1 MGSSVRKGSTPWP
14 RFWNPEPGLTFP
26 LPCHTIILY
35 QIRQFGGACSAAEPR
50 RLGDSGG
57 LPAPSA
63 LLHQEGRL
71 EFFPT
76 GATVYSPSHFCRCL
90 GILLAGRLQVTKGT
104 LTVSYLEPGDL
115 FGAAALYTEAP
126 EFVTTITARQ
136 SSRCLMLPQNSMDRL
151 LAQDGPLRENYLRYL
166 TGRLQ
171 SLVQSGA
178 EGKLAR
184 YLLANVREGQLTC
197 AATDLARRLGLS
209 RASLYRAFQ
218 SLEESGLIS
227 RHGKTI
233 SISDPAGLEGFL

>member
-1 MGSSVRKGSTPWP
+1 MPV
-14 RFWNPEPGLTFP
+14 LP
-26 LPCHTIILY
+26 LNQEDWEILEGCPLL
-35 QIRQFGGACSAAEPR
+35 RHCSP
-50 RLGDSGG
+50 
-57 LPAPSA
+57 A
-63 LLHQEGRL
+63 LLDQIKQEGRL

-76 GATVYSPSHFCRCL
+76 GAMVYSPSHFCRCL

-126 EFVTTITARQ
+126 EFVTTITARR

-151 LAQDGPLRENYLRYL
+151 LAQDGPLRENYLCYL
-166 TGRLQ
+166 TGRIRFLSGRLQ

-184 YLLANVREGQLTC
+184 DLLANVREGQLTC

>member
-1 MGSSVRKGSTPWP
+1 MPV
-14 RFWNPEPGLTFP
+14 LP
-26 LPCHTIILY
+26 LNQEDWEILEGCPLL
-35 QIRQFGGACSAAEPR
+35 RHCSP
-50 RLGDSGG
+50 
-57 LPAPSA
+57 A
-63 LLHQEGRL
+63 LLDQITQEGRL

-136 SSRCLMLPQNSMDRL
+136 SSRCRMLPQNSMDRL

-166 TGRLQ
+166 TGRIRFLSGRLQ

>member
-1 MGSSVRKGSTPWP
+1 MPV
-14 RFWNPEPGLTFP
+14 LP
-26 LPCHTIILY
+26 LNQEDWEILEGCPLL
-35 QIRQFGGACSAAEPR
+35 RHCSP
-50 RLGDSGG
+50 
-57 LPAPSA
+57 A
-63 LLHQEGRL
+63 LLDQITQEGRL

-151 LAQDGPLRENYLRYL
+151 LAQAGPLRENYLRYL
-166 TGRLQ
+166 TGRIRFLSGRLQ

>member
-1 MGSSVRKGSTPWP
+1 MPV
-14 RFWNPEPGLTFP
+14 LP
-26 LPCHTIILY
+26 LNQEDWEILEGCPLL
-35 QIRQFGGACSAAEPR
+35 RHCSP
-50 RLGDSGG
+50 
-57 LPAPSA
+57 A
-63 LLHQEGRL
+63 LLDQITQEGRL

-151 LAQDGPLRENYLRYL
+151 PAQDGPLRENYLCYL
-166 TGRLQ
+166 TGRIRFLSGRLQ

>member
-1 MGSSVRKGSTPWP
+1 MPV
-14 RFWNPEPGLTFP
+14 LP
-26 LPCHTIILY
+26 LNQEDWEILEGCPLL
-35 QIRQFGGACSAAEPR
+35 RHCSP
-50 RLGDSGG
+50 
-57 LPAPSA
+57 A
-63 LLHQEGRL
+63 LLDQITQEGRL

-76 GATVYSPSHFCRCL
+76 GAMVYSPSHFCRCL

-126 EFVTTITARQ
+126 EFVTTITARR

-166 TGRLQ
+166 TGRIRFLSGRLQ
-171 SLVQSGA
+171 SLVQAGA

>member
-1 MGSSVRKGSTPWP
+1 MTPWP

-63 LLHQEGRL
+63 LLPRPVGPNH
-71 EFFPT
+71 T
-76 GATVYSPSHFCRCL
+76 GGPAGVLSH
-90 GILLAGRLQVTKGT
+90 
-104 LTVSYLEPGDL
+104 
-115 FGAAALYTEAP
+115 
-126 EFVTTITARQ
+126 
-136 SSRCLMLPQNSMDRL
+136 RL

-166 TGRLQ
+166 TGRIRFLSGRLQ

>member
-1 MGSSVRKGSTPWP
+1 MPV
-14 RFWNPEPGLTFP
+14 LP
-26 LPCHTIILY
+26 LNQEDWEILEGCPLL
-35 QIRQFGGACSAAEPR
+35 RHCSP
-50 RLGDSGG
+50 
-57 LPAPSA
+57 A
-63 LLHQEGRL
+63 LLDQITQEGRL

-76 GATVYSPSHFCRCL
+76 GAMVYSPSHFCRCL

-104 LTVSYLEPGDL
+104 LTVSYLEPGNL

-126 EFVTTITARQ
+126 EFVTTITARR

-151 LAQDGPLRENYLRYL
+151 LAQDGPLRENYLCYL
-166 TGRLQ
+166 TGRIRFLSGRLQ

>member
-1 MGSSVRKGSTPWP
+1 MPV
-14 RFWNPEPGLTFP
+14 LP
-26 LPCHTIILY
+26 LNQEDWEILEGCPLL
-35 QIRQFGGACSAAEPR
+35 RHCSP
-50 RLGDSGG
+50 
-57 LPAPSA
+57 A
-63 LLHQEGRL
+63 LLDQITQEGRL

-115 FGAAALYTEAP
+115 FGAAALYTEAL

-166 TGRLQ
+166 TGRIRFLSGRLQ

>member
-1 MGSSVRKGSTPWP
+1 
-14 RFWNPEPGLTFP
+14 
-26 LPCHTIILY
+26 
-35 QIRQFGGACSAAEPR
+35 
-50 RLGDSGG
+50 
-57 LPAPSA
+57 
-63 LLHQEGRL
+63 
-71 EFFPT
+71 
-76 GATVYSPSHFCRCL
+76 
-90 GILLAGRLQVTKGT
+90 
-104 LTVSYLEPGDL
+104 
-115 FGAAALYTEAP
+115 
-126 EFVTTITARQ
+126 
-136 SSRCLMLPQNSMDRL
+136 MLPQNSMDRL

-166 TGRLQ
+166 TGRIRFLSGRLQ

-233 SISDPAGLEGFL
+233 SISDLSGLEGFL

>member
-1 MGSSVRKGSTPWP
+1 MPV
-14 RFWNPEPGLTFP
+14 LP
-26 LPCHTIILY
+26 LNQEDWEILEGCPLL
-35 QIRQFGGACSAAEPR
+35 RHCSP
-50 RLGDSGG
+50 
-57 LPAPSA
+57 A
-63 LLHQEGRL
+63 LLDQIKQEGRL

-76 GATVYSPSHFCRCL
+76 GAMVYSPSHFCRCL

-115 FGAAALYTEAP
+115 FGAATLYTEAP

-151 LAQDGPLRENYLRYL
+151 LAQDGPLRENYLCYL
-166 TGRLQ
+166 TGRIRFLSGRLQ

>member
-1 MGSSVRKGSTPWP
+1 MPV
-14 RFWNPEPGLTFP
+14 LP
-26 LPCHTIILY
+26 LNQEDWEILEGCPLL
-35 QIRQFGGACSAAEPR
+35 RHCSP
-50 RLGDSGG
+50 
-57 LPAPSA
+57 A
-63 LLHQEGRL
+63 LLDQITQEGRL

-136 SSRCLMLPQNSMDRL
+136 SSRCLMLPQNSMDLL

-166 TGRLQ
+166 TGRIRFLSGRLQ

>member
-1 MGSSVRKGSTPWP
+1 MPV
-14 RFWNPEPGLTFP
+14 LP
-26 LPCHTIILY
+26 LNQEDWEILEGCPLL
-35 QIRQFGGACSAAEPR
+35 RHCSP
-50 RLGDSGG
+50 
-57 LPAPSA
+57 A
-63 LLHQEGRL
+63 LLDQITQEGRL

-126 EFVTTITARQ
+126 EFVTTITARR

-166 TGRLQ
+166 TGRIRFLSGRLQ

-178 EGKLAR
+178 R
-184 YLLANVREGQLTC
+184 
-197 AATDLARRLGLS
+197 
-209 RASLYRAFQ
+209 
-218 SLEESGLIS
+218 
-227 RHGKTI
+227 GKTG
-233 SISDPAGLEGFL
+233 SVPAGQCPGGAAHLCRHRPWPGGWA